1 MTPKYDLKE
10 IQSLV
15 KSRDMDKI
23 WFSAP
28 SRSINE
34 VIRVYKDAE
43 SPKNYEDAVDFIFD
57 ALLVLTG
64 NDFVTVAL
72 QWENE
77 FADIYGVIFDKLP
90 WFVKFIFKDGE
101 LEEISFH
108 PPKQEMKTVSGK
120 IIPSEEIKNE
130 EA

>member
-15 KSRDMDKI
+15 KSSDMDKI

-34 VIRVYKDAE
+34 VIRVYGNTDN
-43 SPKNYEDAVDFIFD
+43 PKSYEDAVDFIFD
-57 ALLVLTG
+57 GLLALTRD
-64 NDFVTVAL
+64 DFVKIAP

-77 FADIYGVIFDKLP
+77 FADVYGVIFDELP
-90 WFVKFIFKDGE
+90 WFVKFIFNDGE

-108 PPKQEMKTVSGK
+108 PPKQEMKTVSGNV
-120 IIPSEEIKNE
+120 IPPEEKKDG
-130 EA
+130 